1 MCKDM
6 NVPFLGSLPL
16 DPRVAKCCDEGK
28 DFMTE
33 LSDSP
38 VVTALNQITKGK
50 YLHFLFDLSHFFHF

>member
-6 NVPFLGSLPL
+6 NVCFLGSLPL

-38 VVTALNQITKGK
+38 VIAALKKITFGK
-50 YLHFLFDLSHFFHF
+50 YCTTFFCFRI